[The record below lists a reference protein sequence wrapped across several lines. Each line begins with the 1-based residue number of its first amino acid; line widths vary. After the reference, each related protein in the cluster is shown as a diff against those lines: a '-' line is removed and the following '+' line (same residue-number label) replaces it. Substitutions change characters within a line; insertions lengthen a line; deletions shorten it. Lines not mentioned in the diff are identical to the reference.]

1 MVWRGLNPWRK
12 DSSFYL
18 RCPPYAWPRGYS
30 RSHLPQAP
38 WAAVEGI
45 HVCVQSL
52 PTCPLLCSPRVSW
65 RWQSSAWWRGDLADL
80 FLSQKYI
87 FFLLSFGQPW
97 CQLWGK
103 STVRF
108 KRVKSSELF
117 LKCSVCGWRLK
128 MPQCSA
134 ASCPRGVKQ
143 RAEVAFWL
151 MAGKGAFSVNETIC
165 DRVVCGANF
174 FWFTFPSFLEYTPDY
189 VKWWCAVGCEL

>member
-1 MVWRGLNPWRK
+1 MEERFLILLKMSPLCLASWLQQISSSPGTMSSSGGNPRLCAVPACV
-12 DSSFYL
+12 SSPVL
-18 RCPPYAWPRGYS
+18 TQGQLAMAEQCVVKG
-30 RSHLPQAP
+30 RSGRSLPQS
-38 WAAVEGI
+38 EI
-45 HVCVQSL
+45 
-52 PTCPLLCSPRVSW
+52 
-65 RWQSSAWWRGDLADL
+65 
-80 FLSQKYI
+80 FF